1 MDLPIP
7 VTQKAK
13 LVTVANGQQSPTE
26 IEVQFNPASLVYT
39 VENST
44 KQAVARPRAEQWAA
58 QFSGKLAMDLQFDT
72 TDSGS
77 DVRLTTSVIAGFMQ
91 GVANA
96 SRDQS
101 GASYQA
107 QPLLSFQWGAYEF
120 IGAMESF
127 KEVIDFFSAE
137 GVPLRSLV
145 SISLMQQDQITSP
158 TSDSS
163 NVFGSLAGGS
173 VVPTAAGDSVT
184 GLAARG
190 GQPSAARQLGTDN
203 SLDSLRFTSGA
214 ALQVSSGVQFNA
226 AAGFASSSSA
236 GVSLGIGAGSSA
248 GLQLSSGAGGGA
260 LFGGQASAGVPASL
274 GAFAGL
280 ESGRATTSSTARLNP
295 LSMMSSTTG
304 TDVSTGVNASFSV
317 GGAATAAVGFSTDVG
332 ADFNFSDVL
341 VFDGD

>member
-7 VTQKAK
+7 VTQKAR
-13 LVTVANGQQSPTE
+13 LVSVTSDQQDATE

-44 KQAVARPRAEQWAA
+44 KQAAGHPVAEQFAG

-91 GVANA
+91 GSANA
-96 SRDQS
+96 SRNNT
-101 GASYQA
+101 GASSQA
-107 QPLLSFQWGAYEF
+107 QPLLSFRWGAYEF

-145 SISLMQQDQITSP
+145 SIALTRQDQIFSSA
-158 TSDSS
+158 SDST
-163 NVFGSLAGGS
+163 NVFGNLSSGS
-173 VVPTAAGDSVT
+173 VVPTGAGDSAT

-190 GQPSAARQLGTDN
+190 GQPSAARQLGSDN
-203 SLDSLRFTSGA
+203 NLDSLRFTGGA
-214 ALQVSSGVQFNA
+214 SLQVNSGIQFNA
-226 AAGFASSSSA
+226 AAGFTSSSSA
-236 GVSLGIGAGSSA
+236 GISLGISTGASA
-248 GLQLSSGAGGGA
+248 GLQISSGAGGGA
-260 LFGGQASAGVPASL
+260 LFGGQASAGVPASSR
-274 GAFAGL
+274 AFAGL
-280 ESGRATTSSTARLNP
+280 ESGRATASSTARLDP
-295 LSMMSSTTG
+295 LGMMHATNG
-304 TDVSTGVNASFSV
+304 TDVSTGSNASYSL
-317 GGAATAAVGFSTDVG
+317 GGAATAAVGFASDVG
-332 ADFNFSDVL
+332 SNFNFSDVL